1 VRRLFLILLAACATA
16 PATQPSDPVDLD
28 IRATVFAEYNV
39 VSGPAG
45 RRDWDRFKELFAPG
59 ARITTVRNGQT
70 ETLTPD
76 EYIAKYKPYFNEH
89 ALFQHPASMRIERH
103 GDGAHVVANDES
115 RHASNDEKPFAQG
128 VTSFDLVH
136 SGDAWKIVTIV
147 TQ

>member
-1 VRRLFLILLAACATA
+1 MRRLFLILLTACATVPSE
-16 PATQPSDPVDLD
+16 PAENID

-45 RRDWDRFKELFAPG
+45 RRDWDRFKELFAPE
-59 ARITTVRNGQT
+59 ARITTMRNGAA

-76 EYIAKYKPYFNEH
+76 EYIAKNKPYFNEH
-89 ALFQHPASMRIERH
+89 ALFQHPSSMKIERH
-103 GDGAHVVANDES
+103 GELAHVVANDES
-115 RHASNDEKPFAQG
+115 RNASNDEKPFAQG

-147 TQ
+147 MQ